1 MALQVPVRGMTLS
14 AQVTEQVVSLI
25 TSGAWPVGTRI
36 PPENTLVDRL
46 GVSRN
51 TVREALRSLVHTGM
65 LEARPGD
72 GTYVLTPSEL
82 EAPLV
87 RRARR
92 ARLEEAVEVR
102 ALLEQQAARLAALR
116 RTDADIRRLRAL
128 LERQRKASDA
138 DDRTAYAKAD
148 ADLHRAVVA
157 CTRNKFLAEIY
168 EFLGGALKLSVSSDL
183 WDRMLAV
190 EEVRHHAALVEA
202 IAAGKAAAAE
212 RAALLLVDTLRKA
225 LLSGQTAPR
234 RGRRTKREM
243 SHERR
248 HD

>member
-14 AQVTEQVVSLI
+14 AQVAEQVVSLI

-92 ARLEEAVEVR
+92 ARLDEAVEVR

-116 RTDADIRRLRAL
+116 RTEADVRKLKTH
-128 LERQRKASDA
+128 LEQQRQASEA
-138 DDRTAYAKAD
+138 GDRGAYAKAD
-148 ADLHRAVVA
+148 AALHRTVLAA
-157 CTRNKFLAEIY
+157 ARNEFLAEIY
-168 EFLGGALKLSVSSDL
+168 EFLGGALKLSVTPEL
-183 WDRMLAV
+183 WDQMLAD
-190 EEVRHHAALVEA
+190 EEVRHHAALVDA
-202 IAAGKAAAAE
+202 IAAGKPAAAE
-212 RAALLLVDTLRKA
+212 RAALTLIETLRRT
-225 LLSGQTAPR
+225 LLASPRGPR
-234 RGRRTKREM
+234 RAGRRSNGR
-243 SHERR
+243 
-248 HD
+248 

>member
-14 AQVTEQVVSLI
+14 AQVAEQVVALI
-25 TSGAWPVGTRI
+25 TSGQWPVGTRI
-36 PPENTLVDRL
+36 PPENALVGRL

-72 GTYVLTPSEL
+72 GTYVKAPSEL

-116 RTDADIRRLRAL
+116 RTEADIRRLRVL
-128 LERQRKASDA
+128 LEQQRKASEA
-138 DDRTAYAKAD
+138 DDRAAYAKAD
-148 ADLHRAVVA
+148 AELHRAVVA
-157 CTRNKFLAEIY
+157 CAGNEFLAEIY
-168 EFLGGALKLSVSSDL
+168 EFLGGALKLAVTPEL

-190 EEVRHHAALVEA
+190 EEVRHHAALVEG
-202 IAAGKAAAAE
+202 IAERKPAAAE
-212 RAALLLVDTLRKA
+212 RAALTLIETLRNA
-225 LLSGQTAPR
+225 LLPGGRAPR
-234 RGRRTKREM
+234 RARRSKGR
-243 SHERR
+243 
-248 HD
+248 

>member
-14 AQVTEQVVSLI
+14 AQVAEQVVGLI
-25 TSGAWPVGTRI
+25 TSGEWPVGTRI
-36 PPENTLVDRL
+36 PPENALVGRL

-72 GTYVLTPSEL
+72 GTYVKAPSEL

-102 ALLEQQAARLAALR
+102 ALLEQQAARLAAVR
-116 RTDADIRRLRAL
+116 RTGRDVRRLEEL
-128 LERQRKASDA
+128 LERQRRASEA
-138 DDRTAYAKAD
+138 NDRAAYAEAD
-148 ADLHRAVVA
+148 AALHRAVVA
-157 CTRNKFLAEIY
+157 AAGNEFLAEIY
-168 EFLGGALKLSVSSDL
+168 EFLGGALKLSVSPGL

-202 IAAGKAAAAE
+202 IAAGSPDAAE
-212 RAALLLVDTLRKA
+212 RAALTLIETLRRS
-225 LLSGQTAPR
+225 LLPGAGRAR
-234 RGRRTKREM
+234 RRRQPNGR
-243 SHERR
+243 
-248 HD
+248 

>member
-1 MALQVPVRGMTLS
+1 MSLQLPVRGMTLS
-14 AQVTEQVVSLI
+14 AQVAEQVEALI
-25 TSGAWPVGTRI
+25 TSGEWPVGTRI
-36 PPENTLVDRL
+36 PPENALTGRL

-72 GTYVLTPSEL
+72 GTYVKAPSEL

-116 RTDADIRRLRAL
+116 RTEKDVRRLGEL
-128 LERQRKASDA
+128 LERQRRASEAGDSA
-138 DDRTAYAKAD
+138 AYAKAD
-148 ADLHRAVVA
+148 AELHRAVVA
-157 CTRNKFLAEIY
+157 CARNEFLGEIY
-168 EFLGGALKLSVSSDL
+168 EHLGGALKLSVSPEL

-190 EEVRHHAALVEA
+190 EEVRHHAALVDA
-202 IAAGKAAAAE
+202 IAAGKPAAAE
-212 RAALLLVDTLRKA
+212 RAALMLIETLRST
-225 LLSGQTAPR
+225 LLPGVGRARRPR
-234 RGRRTKREM
+234 RRNGR
-243 SHERR
+243 
-248 HD
+248 

>member
-14 AQVTEQVVSLI
+14 AQVAEQVVSLI

-36 PPENTLVDRL
+36 PPENTLTGRL

-72 GTYVLTPSEL
+72 GTYVRTPSEL

-92 ARLEEAVEVR
+92 ARLEDAVEVR
-102 ALLEQQAARLAALR
+102 ALLEQQAARLAAMR
-116 RTDADIRRLRAL
+116 RTDADVRRLRAH
-128 LERQRKASDA
+128 LELQRKASA
-138 DDRTAYAKAD
+138 AGERAAYAKAD
-148 ADLHRAVVA
+148 AALHRAVLA
-157 CTRNKFLAEIY
+157 AARNEFLAEIY
-168 EFLGGALKLSVSSDL
+168 EFLGGALKLSVTPEL
-183 WDRMLAV
+183 WDRMLAD

-202 IAAGKAAAAE
+202 IAAGKPAAAE
-212 RAALLLVDTLRKA
+212 RAALALVETLRNTLLPGARKA
-225 LLSGQTAPR
+225 R
-234 RGRRTKREM
+234 RRANGR
-243 SHERR
+243 
-248 HD
+248 

>member
-14 AQVTEQVVSLI
+14 AQVAEQVVALI
-25 TSGAWPVGTRI
+25 TSGQWPVGTRI
-36 PPENTLVDRL
+36 PPENTLVGRL

-72 GTYVLTPSEL
+72 GTYVKAPSEL

-116 RTDADIRRLRAL
+116 RSEADIRRLRAF
-128 LERQRKASDA
+128 LEQQRKASEA
-138 DDRTAYAKAD
+138 DDRAAYAKAD
-148 ADLHRAVVA
+148 AELHRAVVA
-157 CTRNKFLAEIY
+157 CARNEFLAEIY
-168 EFLGGALKLSVSSDL
+168 EFLGGALKLSVTPEL

-190 EEVRHHAALVEA
+190 EEVRHHAALVDA
-202 IAAGKAAAAE
+202 IADRKPAAAE
-212 RAALLLVDTLRKA
+212 RAALTLIETLRNT
-225 LLSGQTAPR
+225 LLPGARAPR
-234 RGRRTKREM
+234 RDRRSKG
-243 SHERR
+243 S
-248 HD
+248 

>member
-1 MALQVPVRGMTLS
+1 MSLQVPVRGMTLS
-14 AQVTEQVVSLI
+14 AQVAEQVVSLI
-25 TSGAWPVGTRI
+25 TSGTWPVGTRI
-36 PPENTLVDRL
+36 PPENALVDRL

-51 TVREALRSLVHTGM
+51 TVREALRSLVHSGM

-102 ALLEQQAARLAALR
+102 TLLEQQAARLAALR
-116 RTDADIRRLRAL
+116 RTESDIRRLRAAL
-128 LERQRKASDA
+128 DRQRKASEA
-138 DDRTAYAKAD
+138 DDRAAYARAD
-148 ADLHRAVVA
+148 AELHRAVVDCA
-157 CTRNKFLAEIY
+157 RNEFLAEIY
-168 EFLGGALKLSVSSDL
+168 EFLGGALKLSVSPEL

-190 EEVRHHAALVEA
+190 EEVAHHAALVDA

-212 RAALLLVDTLRKA
+212 RAARMLVETLRRS
-225 LLSGQTAPR
+225 LLSGPRAPR
-234 RGRRTKREM
+234 RAKRRSNGR
-243 SHERR
+243 
-248 HD
+248 